1 MVATT
6 DDRAQAFSR
15 IVELHRAGDHVTA
28 IAGYRQLLEDD
39 PGFHDARLNLGA
51 ACLAAGRHDEAEAA
65 YKTILAANPKH
76 AGAHYNFGNLCRDR
90 GQAKQAEQHYL
101 AALHAEPLNTGTMV
115 NLGQLFIDTGRL
127 EEARRLLAKATRH
140 APGNPAVWNA
150 LAIAHMNADRLA
162 AAASCFRRALAIN
175 PVSAGAW
182 TNLGS
187 CYRMTGQLD
196 EAIICHNN
204 ALARQPESAKA
215 WTNLGVTQ
223 VDFNAIDTA
232 LESYNRALS
241 INPKSTAA
249 LFNRG
254 IAHLLTG
261 NLRQGFDDY
270 RVRWQ
275 RPDIPALPDGAPFW
289 EGEDLKGRRLLL
301 FSEQGFGD
309 TLQFVRYA
317 PLLQARGA
325 EVILHCQQALVRLL
339 ASAPGISA
347 AIPRNDPPPP
357 HDLRAA
363 LLELPRL
370 METTLDTIPF
380 AESYLPRPTDI
391 TPAPSRN
398 RLRVGIVWAGSP
410 SHKNDSKRSCSLTDL
425 FCLFDIPEVDLF
437 SLQFG
442 KAAGALGT
450 AEQVLVQNAV
460 SGCSDFLDTAKVVS
474 GLDLVITV
482 DTSVAHLAGALGIRV
497 WVMLPHAPDW
507 RWMLERNDSPWYRT
521 MRLYRQAN
529 PADGWEPVVQRVR
542 HDLSELAESHNAAAR

>member
-1 MVATT
+1 MGARP
-6 DDRAQAFSR
+6 DDRAEAFSR
-15 IVELHRAGDHVTA
+15 IVELHRAGDHAAA
-28 IAGYRQLLEDD
+28 IAGYQQLLEDD

-51 ACLAAGRHDEAEAA
+51 ACLATGRHDEAEAA
-65 YKTILAANPKH
+65 YRTILAADPKH
-76 AGAHYNFGNLCRDR
+76 VGAHYNFGNLCRDR
-90 GQAKQAEQHYL
+90 GQSKQAEQHYL
-101 AALHAEPLNTGTMV
+101 AALHAEPLNIGTMV

-150 LAIAHMNADRLA
+150 LAIAHMNADRLS

-175 PVSAGAW
+175 PASAGAW

-187 CYRMTGQLD
+187 CYRMSGQLD
-196 EAIICHNN
+196 EAVTCHSN
-204 ALARQPESAKA
+204 ALARQPENAKA

-339 ASAPGISA
+339 ATAPGISA
-347 AIPRNDPPPP
+347 AIPRNDLPPP

-370 METTLDTIPF
+370 METSLDSIPF
-380 AESYLPRPTDI
+380 ADGYLPRPAVV
-391 TPAPSRN
+391 APHADR

-410 SHKNDSKRSCSLTDL
+410 SHKNDSRRSCKLTEM
-425 FCLFDIPEVDLF
+425 FCLFDIPGVDLF

-442 KAAGALGT
+442 KAAGALGS
-450 AEQVLVQNAV
+450 AEQVLVRNAV
-460 SGCSDFLDTAKVVS
+460 SGCTDFLDTAKVVCN
-474 GLDLVITV
+474 LDLVITV

-529 PADGWEPVVQRVR
+529 PAEGWEPVIQQIR
-542 HDLSELAESHNAAAR
+542 HDLSGLADSHNAAVR